1 MIIRWTN
8 QKGVLMA
15 GKTVDMHRAQAL
27 EEVICGNATLVDQVD
42 NIERQVIAEK
52 IEARKASQMITVL
65 HVTPEDLDQSNGEIK
80 QP

>member
-27 EEVICGNATLVDQVD
+27 EEVICGNAVLIDQVD
-42 NIERQVIAEK
+42 NIERQIIADK

-65 HVTPEDLDQSNGEIK
+65 HVTPEDLDESKSESE
-80 QP
+80 

>member
-15 GKTVDMHRAQAL
+15 GKMVDMHRTQAIQ
-27 EEVICGNATLVDQVD
+27 EVIEGNATLVDQVD
-42 NIERQVIAEK
+42 NIERQTIAEK

-65 HVTPEDLDQSNGEIK
+65 HVTPDDLDESEAHQ
-80 QP
+80 